1 MEFKNVWIVG
11 WQMNYWDKKWNWRD
25 KKKKL
30 SGKKV
35 TLLGQKMELK
45 FNMQRGERGI
55 RKNEFFFGTKNEFFW
70 DRNWNCR
77 QLKRKCLGQKNI
89 VGTEN

>member
-1 MEFKNVWIVG
+1 M
-11 WQMNYWDKKWNWRD
+11 
-25 KKKKL
+25 KL

-35 TLLGQKMELK
+35 TSLGQKMELK

-70 DRNWNCR
+70 DRN
-77 QLKRKCLGQKNI
+77 
-89 VGTEN
+89 